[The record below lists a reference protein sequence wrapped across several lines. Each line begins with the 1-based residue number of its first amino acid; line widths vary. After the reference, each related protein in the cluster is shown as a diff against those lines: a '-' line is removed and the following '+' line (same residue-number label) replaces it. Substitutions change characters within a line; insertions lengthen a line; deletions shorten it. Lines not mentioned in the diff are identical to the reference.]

1 MFIRAKMLR
10 LCLPLIPFMLRP
22 FEAFIS
28 SITNISQHF
37 MFNPL
42 ISPSLKLN
50 NCDEFQFS
58 FFLIIFR
65 KKDITVGKF
74 KYFDVAIFGFLEE
87 L

>member
-1 MFIRAKMLR
+1 
-10 LCLPLIPFMLRP
+10 
-22 FEAFIS
+22 
-28 SITNISQHF
+28 